1 MASKQLD
8 SKQEEAL
15 RQFFKGFN
23 RFMLYMW
30 RLGLGKWV
38 NAWPERGGQIMVLS
52 HIGRKSGLQR
62 RTPLNYALI
71 DGDLYCTAGFGRLS
85 DWYRNIKVNP
95 AVEVWLPEGWWNGE
109 AEDVSESA
117 DRLSLMRDVLV
128 GSGFAAEAAGIYPKT
143 MSDDELAEA
152 TAKYRLLR
160 IRRTA
165 ARTGAGGPGD
175 LAWVWPVATLLLLPL
190 ALRRRK

>member
-1 MASKQLD
+1 MASKQLN
-8 SKQEEAL
+8 SKQEEEL

-23 RFMLYMW
+23 RFMLYIW

-62 RTPLNYALI
+62 RTPLNYAI
-71 DGDLYCTAGFGRLS
+71 IGDDLYCTAGYGHLS
-85 DWYRNIKVNP
+85 DWYRNIKANP
-95 AVEVWLPEGWWNGE
+95 AVEVWLPEGWWDGE

-117 DRLSLMRDVLV
+117 ERLPLMRDVLIA
-128 GSGFAAEAAGIYPKT
+128 SGFAAEAAGIYPKT
-143 MSDDELAEA
+143 MSDDELADA
-152 TAKYRLLR
+152 TAKYCLLR
-160 IRRTA
+160 IRRTT

>member
-1 MASKQLD
+1 MDSKQLD
-8 SKQEEAL
+8 SKQEEEL

-62 RTPLNYALI
+62 RTPVNYALI
-71 DGDLYCTAGFGRLS
+71 DGDLYCAAGFGRLS

-109 AEDVSESA
+109 VEDVSESA
-117 DRLSLMRDVLV
+117 DRLSLMRDVLIA
-128 GSGFAAEAAGIYPKT
+128 SGFAAEAAGIYPKT
-143 MSDDELAEA
+143 MGDDELAEA
-152 TAKYRLLR
+152 TATYRLLR
-160 IRRTA
+160 IRRTR
-165 ARTGAGGPGD
+165 ARTGTGGPGD

>member
-1 MASKQLD
+1 MASKQLNL
-8 SKQEEAL
+8 KQEEEL

-71 DGDLYCTAGFGRLS
+71 GNDLQ
-85 DWYRNIKVNP
+85 D
-95 AVEVWLPEGWWNGE
+95 
-109 AEDVSESA
+109 
-117 DRLSLMRDVLV
+117 
-128 GSGFAAEAAGIYPKT
+128 
-143 MSDDELAEA
+143 
-152 TAKYRLLR
+152 
-160 IRRTA
+160 
-165 ARTGAGGPGD
+165 
-175 LAWVWPVATLLLLPL
+175 
-190 ALRRRK
+190 

>member
-8 SKQEEAL
+8 SKQEEEL

-62 RTPLNYALI
+62 RTPVNYALI
-71 DGDLYCTAGFGRLS
+71 GGDLYCTAGYGRLS

-95 AVEVWLPEGWWNGE
+95 VVEVWLPEGWWDGE

-117 DRLSLMRDVLV
+117 ERLSLMRDVLIA
-128 GSGFAAEAAGIYPKT
+128 SGFAAEAAGIHPKT
-143 MSDDELAEA
+143 MSDDELADA
-152 TAKYRLLR
+152 TAKYRLIR
-160 IRRTA
+160 IRRTT